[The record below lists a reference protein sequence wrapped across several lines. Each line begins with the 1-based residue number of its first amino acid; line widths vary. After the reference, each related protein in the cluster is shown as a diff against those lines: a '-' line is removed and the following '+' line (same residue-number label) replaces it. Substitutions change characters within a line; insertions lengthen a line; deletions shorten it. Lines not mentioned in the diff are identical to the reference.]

1 MDVRFLYIKML
12 ISQTNLFQKS
22 LLLEARIMILTVVR
36 KTILINFPK
45 HIIIVKALAM
55 AIAVAFLLLLLA
67 SPTAYAVNYVVVD
80 TSGWSQGVD
89 YSTWKNIQCGRHTL
103 SMHGVDEVIQSD
115 YNICATGDA
124 LNSYSDCNTTIT
136 LSKAGSMYFIC
147 PTTGHCASGMKL
159 AGSVV
164 SASGTPSSS
173 SPPPLSNSTTPSG
186 STTPPS
192 TTPSPTKSNAAARA
206 SGLVVGFMLIL
217 GSGLAIMGQERGS
230 ADATFLFLFQFV

>member
-1 MDVRFLYIKML
+1 ML
-12 ISQTNLFQKS
+12 LVTPVAGAKVSITVPGKTFNVGDTLLF
-22 LLLEARIMILTVVR
+22 T
-36 KTILINFPK
+36 
-45 HIIIVKALAM
+45 
-55 AIAVAFLLLLLA
+55 
-67 SPTAYAVNYVVVD
+67 Y
-80 TSGWSQGVD
+80 GG
-89 YSTWKNIQCGRHTL
+89 

-124 LNSYSDCNTTIT
+124 LNSYSNCNTAIT

-159 AGSVV
+159 AVNVV

-192 TTPSPTKSNAAARA
+192 TTPSPTKSSAAARA

-217 GSGLAIMGQERGS
+217 GSGLAIIG
-230 ADATFLFLFQFV
+230 